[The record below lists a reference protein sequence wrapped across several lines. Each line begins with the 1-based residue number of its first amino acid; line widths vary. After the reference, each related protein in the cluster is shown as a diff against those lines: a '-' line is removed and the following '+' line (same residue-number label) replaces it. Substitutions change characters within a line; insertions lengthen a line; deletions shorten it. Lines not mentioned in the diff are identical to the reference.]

1 MAYLEAILIN
11 VAIYAIA
18 TLGLAIFTGYTG
30 LFSLGHAAF
39 MAVGAYAASILT
51 YFYKV
56 PFLIA
61 LLVGVVL
68 SVLVSFLIGYPT
80 LRARLRSDYFAI
92 ATLGFGEAV
101 KVILENFDL
110 TQGARGLPGIQKFS
124 TLGNAF
130 LLLAVAV
137 ILCRNFLRTT
147 YGRKI
152 IAIGQDPVAAE
163 MIGIPLLSNQLLSLG
178 ISAGLAGL
186 AGGLLAHYTTF
197 IQPSIFSM
205 DLSSLIT
212 AGVVCGGMG
221 SLTGPVT
228 AVALFVIIPELFR
241 GFALWRLVFYGMLL
255 VIIINWRPR
264 GLFGYEELNRKNLPK
279 LFSIV
284 GITGGLSLFMPTY
297 RWVIESRGYEIFA
310 LFVAGVT
317 VGAVTGLFGLLGKG
331 LSLALAPVAERYHS
345 VRSRLGKRLTGLWEE
360 NEQAL
365 SSIKEHRF
373 RETAPSKK
381 VCPSDATFLAG
392 KAADSKEGLFSGDP
406 NAERGARSAGQH
418 IESIGDAESG
428 GPTYYRETSPILE
441 VRELRKNFGGVVA
454 VDGFSF
460 YLNKGELL
468 GLIGPNGSG
477 KTTVFNLISSV
488 YPVDGGTILFQDKDI
503 TDWGPTEVVGAG
515 IARTF
520 QNIRLFGSMTVLENV
535 QAALH
540 REGTYSLLEGF
551 LQWPRSV
558 PRVERRLR
566 DESRRLLSIVGLEK
580 ESDRRASTLPYG
592 LQRKLEIARALA
604 LRPRLLLLDE
614 PAAGMNPREAS
625 ELVEL
630 IQRIHRD
637 EDLSIILIEHHMDV
651 VMSLCPR
658 ILVLNFGRLIAEGTP
673 EQIQGNP
680 LVLQAYL
687 GEKAYAVVR

>member
-56 PFLIA
+56 PFILA

-110 TQGARGLPGIQKFS
+110 TQGARGLPGIQKVS
-124 TLGNAF
+124 TLGNTF
-130 LLLAVAV
+130 LLLVLAV
-137 ILCRNFLRTT
+137 ILCRNFLHTT

-163 MIGIPLLSNQLLSLG
+163 MIGIPLLPNQLLSLG

-186 AGGLLAHYTTF
+186 SGGLLAHYTTF

-221 SLTGPVT
+221 SLTGPIT

-255 VIIINWRPR
+255 VIIINWRPK

-279 LFSIV
+279 LFSIL
-284 GITGGLSLFMPTY
+284 GITVGLSLFMPTY

-310 LFVAGVT
+310 LFVAVIT
-317 VGAVTGLFGLLGKG
+317 VGGITVLFDLLGKG
-331 LSLALAPVAERYHS
+331 LSLALAPVSVRYHAL
-345 VRSRLGKRLTGLWEE
+345 RSQLSNHLAGTQEGEVQTCVFQEPRVE
-360 NEQAL
+360 NE
-365 SSIKEHRF
+365 H
-373 RETAPSKK
+373 KK
-381 VCPSDATFLAG
+381 A
-392 KAADSKEGLFSGDP
+392 
-406 NAERGARSAGQH
+406 
-418 IESIGDAESG
+418 
-428 GPTYYRETSPILE
+428 ILE
-441 VRELRKNFGGVVA
+441 VKELRKNFGGVVA
-454 VDGFSF
+454 VDGLSF
-460 YLNKGELL
+460 EVQEGELL

-488 YPVDGGTILFQDKDI
+488 YPVDGGTILFRSEDI
-503 TDWGPTEVVGAG
+503 TEWGPTEVVGAG

-540 REGTYSLLEGF
+540 REGTYSLVEGF
-551 LQWPRSV
+551 LRWPKSV
-558 PRVERRLR
+558 PKVERRLR
-566 DESRRLLSIVGLEK
+566 DESLYLLSIVGLEK

-604 LRPRLLLLDE
+604 LRPRVLLLDE

-630 IQRIHRD
+630 IQRIHKD
-637 EDLSIILIEHHMDV
+637 KGLSIILIEHHMDV
-651 VMSLCPR
+651 VMSLCRR

-673 EQIQGNP
+673 EQVQKDP

>member
-39 MAVGAYAASILT
+39 MAVGAYTASILT
-51 YFYKV
+51 YFYKL
-56 PFLIA
+56 PFFAA
-61 LLVGVVL
+61 LSLGVIL

-110 TQGARGLPGIQKFS
+110 TQGARGLPGIPKFS
-124 TLGNAF
+124 TLGNTY
-130 LLLAVAV
+130 LLLVLAI
-137 ILCRNFLRTT
+137 ILCRNFLKTT

-163 MIGIPLLSNQLLSLG
+163 MIGIPLLPNQLLSLG

-186 AGGLLAHYTTF
+186 SGGLLAHYTTF

-205 DLSSLIT
+205 DLSSLVT

-255 VIIINWRPR
+255 VIIINWRPK

-279 LFSIV
+279 LFSIA

-297 RWVIESRGYEIFA
+297 RWVIDSRGYEMFA
-310 LFVAGVT
+310 LFVAGGVA
-317 VGAVTGLFGLLGKG
+317 GAVTVLFGLLGKG
-331 LSLALAPVAERYHS
+331 LSLALAPIAERYHS
-345 VRSRLGKRLTGLWEE
+345 LRRHLPERAASSSRDHG
-360 NEQAL
+360 
-365 SSIKEHRF
+365 
-373 RETAPSKK
+373 TAPYG
-381 VCPSDATFLAG
+381 T
-392 KAADSKEGLFSGDP
+392 
-406 NAERGARSAGQH
+406 ARPTP
-418 IESIGDAESG
+418 ESG
-428 GPTYYRETSPILE
+428 VPPEPGADTKTPILE
-441 VRELRKNFGGVVA
+441 IEDLRKNFGGVVA
-454 VDGFSF
+454 VDGLSF
-460 YLNKGELL
+460 KLSEGELL

-488 YPVDGGTILFQDKDI
+488 YPVDGGTILFRGMDI
-503 TDWGPTEVVGAG
+503 TPWGPTEVVEAG

-540 REGTYSLLEGF
+540 REGTYSLVEGF
-551 LQWPRSV
+551 LQWPKTV
-558 PRVERRLR
+558 PQVERRLR
-566 DESRRLLSIVGLEK
+566 DESRRLLSIVGLE
-580 ESDRRASTLPYG
+580 EEADRRASTLPYG

-604 LRPRLLLLDE
+604 LRPKLLLLDE
-614 PAAGMNPREAS
+614 PAAGMNPREAT

-630 IQRIHRD
+630 IKRIHRD
-637 EDLSIILIEHHMDV
+637 EGLSIILIEHHMDV
-651 VMSLCPR
+651 VMSLCRR
-658 ILVLNFGRLIAEGTP
+658 ILVLNFGRLIASGTP
-673 EQIQGNP
+673 EQIQKDP

-687 GEKAYAVVR
+687 GEKAYAVIR

>member
-39 MAVGAYAASILT
+39 MAVGAYTASILT

-56 PFLIA
+56 PFFAA
-61 LLVGVVL
+61 LALGVIL
-68 SVLVSFLIGYPT
+68 SVLVSLLIGYPT

-110 TQGARGLPGIQKFS
+110 TQGARGLPGIPKFS
-124 TLGNAF
+124 TLGNTY
-130 LLLAVAV
+130 LLLVLAI
-137 ILCRNFLRTT
+137 ILCRNFLKTT

-163 MIGIPLLSNQLLSLG
+163 MIGIPLLPNQLLSLG

-186 AGGLLAHYTTF
+186 SGGLLAHYTTF

-205 DLSSLIT
+205 DLSSLVT

-255 VIIINWRPR
+255 VIIINWRPK

-279 LFSIV
+279 LFSIA

-310 LFVAGVT
+310 LLVAGAVA
-317 VGAVTGLFGLLGKG
+317 GAVTVLFGLLGKG

-345 VRSRLGKRLTGLWEE
+345 LRRHLPERAASSSRDHGTAPYGTARLAPESSKE
-360 NEQAL
+360 NEAANY
-365 SSIKEHRF
+365 
-373 RETAPSKK
+373 TAGTNVK
-381 VCPSDATFLAG
+381 T
-392 KAADSKEGLFSGDP
+392 
-406 NAERGARSAGQH
+406 
-418 IESIGDAESG
+418 
-428 GPTYYRETSPILE
+428 PILE
-441 VRELRKNFGGVVA
+441 LEELRKNFGGVVA
-454 VDGFSF
+454 VDGLSF
-460 YLNKGELL
+460 KLSEGELL

-488 YPVDGGTILFQDKDI
+488 YPVDGGTILFRGMDI
-503 TDWGPTEVVGAG
+503 TPWGPTEVVEAG

-540 REGTYSLLEGF
+540 REGTYSLVEGF
-551 LQWPRSV
+551 LQWPKTV
-558 PRVERRLR
+558 PQVERRLR
-566 DESRRLLSIVGLEK
+566 DESRRLLSIVGLEG
-580 ESDRRASTLPYG
+580 EADRRASTLPYG

-604 LRPRLLLLDE
+604 LRPKLLLLDE
-614 PAAGMNPREAS
+614 PAAGMNPREAT

-630 IQRIHRD
+630 IKRIHRD
-637 EDLSIILIEHHMDV
+637 ERLSIILIEHHMDV
-651 VMSLCPR
+651 VMSLCRR
-658 ILVLNFGRLIAEGTP
+658 ILVLNFGRLIASGTP
-673 EQIQGNP
+673 EQIQKDP

-687 GEKAYAVVR
+687 GEKAYAVIR

>member
-39 MAVGAYAASILT
+39 MAVGAYTASILT

-56 PFLIA
+56 PFFLA
-61 LLVGVVL
+61 LLLGVIL
-68 SVLVSFLIGYPT
+68 SVLVSFVIGYPT

-110 TQGARGLPGIQKFS
+110 TQGARGLPGIQKVS
-124 TLGNAF
+124 TLGNTF
-130 LLLAVAV
+130 LLLVLAV

-163 MIGIPLLSNQLLSLG
+163 MIGIPLLQNQLLSLG

-221 SLTGPVT
+221 SLTGPIT

-255 VIIINWRPR
+255 VIIINWRPK

-279 LFSIV
+279 LFSIL
-284 GITGGLSLFMPTY
+284 GITLGLSLFMPTY

-310 LFVAGVT
+310 LFVAGMTVGIVT
-317 VGAVTGLFGLLGKG
+317 VVFGFLGKG
-331 LSLALAPVAERYHS
+331 LSLALSPVAERYHS
-345 VRSRLGKRLTGLWEE
+345 FRGRFSKGLTGFGKVDADASFSRALRLESE
-360 NEQAL
+360 GNDTLSRTHVNDQA
-365 SSIKEHRF
+365 
-373 RETAPSKK
+373 
-381 VCPSDATFLAG
+381 
-392 KAADSKEGLFSGDP
+392 
-406 NAERGARSAGQH
+406 
-418 IESIGDAESG
+418 
-428 GPTYYRETSPILE
+428 PILE
-441 VRELRKNFGGVVA
+441 VKELRKNFGGVVA
-454 VDGFSF
+454 VDGLSF
-460 YLNKGELL
+460 QLREGELL

-488 YPVDGGTILFQDKDI
+488 YPVDGGTILFRGNDI
-503 TDWGPTEVVGAG
+503 TEWGPTEVVEAG
-515 IARTF
+515 VARTF

-551 LQWPRSV
+551 LRWPNSV
-558 PRVERRLR
+558 PKVERRLR
-566 DESRRLLSIVGLEK
+566 DESLYLLSIVGLEK
-580 ESDRRASTLPYG
+580 EADRRASTLPYG

-614 PAAGMNPREAS
+614 PAAGMNPREAT

-630 IQRIHRD
+630 IQKIHRD
-637 EDLSIILIEHHMDV
+637 KHLSIILIEHHMDV
-651 VMSLCPR
+651 VMSLCRR

-673 EQIQGNP
+673 EQIQKDP

-687 GEKAYAVVR
+687 GEKAYAIVR